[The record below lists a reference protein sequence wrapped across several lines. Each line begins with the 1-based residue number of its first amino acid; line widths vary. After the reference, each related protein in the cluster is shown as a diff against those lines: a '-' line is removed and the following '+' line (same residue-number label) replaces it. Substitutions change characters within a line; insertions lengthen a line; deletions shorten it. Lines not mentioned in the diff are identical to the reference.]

1 MRHAIP
7 LLLLVSCFAGAS
19 SQAKAQEEMIL
30 DESSGGVPVQTAI
43 LRRRYGPVATE
54 QEVAGAE
61 LEAGYG
67 ATNLFKTIHWRRQ
80 FYRPW
85 YGGFGWYGPRY
96 YAGFGPRYV
105 GYYPSFPY
113 WPYWGGAWGGWGGR
127 VWRILRRLR
136 RLLWGLRRLLWRA
149 VRFVLRSARFLWRLR
164 WIRWM
169 FLLVSAQ
176 PFRPTC
182 LASVE
187 FADG

>member
-113 WPYWGGAWGGWGGR
+113 WPYWGGAWGGGWGGY
-127 VWRILRRLR
+127 
-136 RLLWGLRRLLWRA
+136 GGYYGGYGGYYGGYGGYYGA
-149 VRFVLRSARFLWRLR
+149 PY
-164 WIRWM
+164 
-169 FLLVSAQ
+169 VSFYA
-176 PFRPTC
+176 PPAFYGGYGGYGGC
-182 LASVE
+182 
-187 FADG
+187 FYW